1 MDGADKKDQT
11 HSERMY
17 PVFSMRKD
25 LDYDSSFLLYD
36 PKLYLRAVGLLQLM
50 PYLLHYPRT

>member
-1 MDGADKKDQT
+1 MAQTKKDQT

-17 PVFSMRKD
+17 PVFSMRKA

>member
-1 MDGADKKDQT
+1 MAQTKKDQT

-36 PKLYLRAVGLLQLM
+36 SKLYLRAVGLLQLM